1 MYVKYVCMCVC
12 ARVEQTRRA
21 CTYIH
26 THICDVCV
34 HVRVRARGTD
44 ATSLTDM
51 IRRVTGREDY
61 QFGDLSK
68 DALKTLTGTAVVV
81 MMHVNIFVSCQ

>member
-1 MYVKYVCMCVC
+1 
-12 ARVEQTRRA
+12 VEQTRRA

-26 THICDVCV
+26 THVCDVCV
-34 HVRVRARGTD
+34 YDYIHTHVCDVCVYVRVRARGTD

-81 MMHVNIFVSCQ
+81 RLVQL